1 MATTGEPPFTGVAV
15 NVYCRTLGRQRTH
28 YDKHDKHAHRSC
40 GRKPK
45 HVWLTDVKVVPAGGV
60 AVASPVVE
68 LSACALVSTGA
79 PKAGVATLAELDA
92 GVTVPPML
100 AVAVAV
106 YGVLGCRPLMGQ
118 VVPGQVALMHVPLLL
133 GQSLTV

>member
-1 MATTGEPPFTGVAV
+1 MF
-15 NVYCRTLGRQRTH
+15 
-28 YDKHDKHAHRSC
+28 
-40 GRKPK
+40 
-45 HVWLTDVKVVPAGGV
+45 
-60 AVASPVVE
+60 
-68 LSACALVSTGA
+68 
-79 PKAGVATLAELDA
+79 
-92 GVTVPPML
+92 